1 MSHVSCLRFRAGGF
15 TLVEVL
21 LGGFILVV
29 AMVALLG
36 AFLGQQML
44 NANARNLTSAMTDAT
59 RVMEQVRQQNTG
71 SIETCAA
78 ASPFPHVVPPVI
90 PNSAPPKRYTS
101 WDAWL
106 AAADGGGGMS
116 LAPAPA
122 FYERIVVTCQN
133 EGETEYCRQDMGA
146 DPNQGQVGSD
156 EWKVVTSQSQPS
168 HDPLRVTVAVCWRHR
183 ERTVGEC
190 TWNAG
195 ASTLAPCAAGCTPN
209 TNARVIESPA
219 MLTTLITCRQ

>member
-1 MSHVSCLRFRAGGF
+1 MSNVSCLRFRAGGF

-36 AFLGQQML
+36 AFFGQQML

-59 RVMEQVRQQNTG
+59 RVMEQIRQQNTG
-71 SIETCAA
+71 SVATCGQ
-78 ASPFPHVVPPVI
+78 ASPFPNALPP
-90 PNSAPPKRYTS
+90 SGTS

-106 AAADGGGGMS
+106 ADPAGGGGKS
-116 LAPAPA
+116 LTPAPS
-122 FYERIVVTCQN
+122 FYERIIVTCQN
-133 EGETEYCRQDMGA
+133 EAGAVYCLGTKVGAGE
-146 DPNQGQVGSD
+146 
-156 EWKVVTSQSQPS
+156 WVVDNSQPS
-168 HDPLRVTVAVCWRHR
+168 HDPLRVTVSVCWRHR

-195 ASTLAPCAAGCTPN
+195 TVTLAPCAAGCTPN